1 MGKRRNFHTRRRFE
15 DGLYRFL
22 SSHINKVYRDAQLRR
37 YSKVT
42 HNKLR
47 TVRSRDGKYH
57 IYEKVE
63 E

>member
-1 MGKRRNFHTRRRFE
+1 MPHRRIKGSKRKFE
-15 DGLYRFL
+15 DGTYRFL
-22 SSHINKVYRDAQLRR
+22 SSHINKVYLDAQLRR

-57 IYEKVE
+57 IYEKME